1 MAQGNRPVL
10 SSASG
15 MTVFAVGLYFPLS
28 NICLAFYLTVP
39 PLCCV
44 PLFGG
49 FAARLFLPIV
59 QMDQLQRHGRL
70 PSE

>member
-1 MAQGNRPVL
+1 MDQGNRPVL

-15 MTVFAVGLYFPLS
+15 IPVFAVGLYFPLS

-39 PLCCV
+39 PFCCV

-49 FAARLFLPIV
+49 FAARLFLSIV
-59 QMDQLQRHGRL
+59 QMKH
-70 PSE
+70 PSLHPM